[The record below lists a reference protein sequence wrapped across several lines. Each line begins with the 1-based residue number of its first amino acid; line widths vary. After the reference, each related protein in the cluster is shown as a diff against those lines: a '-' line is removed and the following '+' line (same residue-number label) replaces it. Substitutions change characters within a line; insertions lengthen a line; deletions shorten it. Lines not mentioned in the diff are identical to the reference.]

1 MRMKIFRVIPLIALT
16 LTLCYQA
23 RSQESYRFFIAG
35 HTGGLSGLNNV
46 GLHPPFTRTMEQ
58 YTQVGELDF
67 GVLLGDM
74 ITRDPTALD
83 WQEVLS
89 DVESFQIPVH
99 FAPGNHDLEDLAL
112 YKEYIGDRYYHFT
125 HENDLFIVL
134 DPLLDRWNI
143 SGEQLEYLQQVLNE
157 NFRQVDHIFVFFHQV
172 LWWEREN
179 KYGKVRPN
187 SKEGRAAQ
195 INFWDT
201 VVPLF
206 HALPNRVTM
215 CAGDMGG
222 APWSHSLMYDR
233 NENIEFIG
241 TGMGSGRADNFVVID
256 VDERKKVSY
265 EVVCLD
271 TIVYHCMGPIEN
283 HHFGYTVDTSTY
295 KLDFNVYPNPVRDYL
310 TITGSAISNTES
322 VHLFDE
328 SGRMVFKKEIEGRE
342 KDFIDSS
349 SLPAGIYFLE
359 LNFGEYREIQKIL
372 KL

>member
-1 MRMKIFRVIPLIALT
+1 MITKGFILHITLVFVFLT
-16 LTLCYQA
+16 TISAQDA
-23 RSQESYRFFIAG
+23 YRFFIAG
-35 HTGGLSGLNNV
+35 HTGGLSGLKNE
-46 GLHPPFTRTMEQ
+46 GLHPPFMRTMDH
-58 YTQVGELDF
+58 YKSSANLNF
-67 GVLLGDM
+67 GFLLGDM
-74 ITRDPTALD
+74 VTKDPTAAD
-83 WQEVLS
+83 WEEVMV
-89 DVESFQIPVH
+89 DVAKFEMPIY

-112 YKEYIGDRYYHFT
+112 YEEYIGDRYYHFT

-187 SKEGRAAQ
+187 SKEGRASQ

-201 VVPLF
+201 IVPIF

-295 KLDFNVYPNPVRDYL
+295 ELDFNVYPNPARNWITVTGVEDEDFDRLSILDLSGKIIVDQEVRR
-310 TITGSAISNTES
+310 GVSNFIN
-322 VHLFDE
+322 VH
-328 SGRMVFKKEIEGRE
+328 
-342 KDFIDSS
+342 DFI
-349 SLPAGIYFLE
+349 PGIYMIVLQGSE
-359 LNFGEYREIQKIL
+359 NKIVSVI
-372 KL
+372 KQ

>member
-1 MRMKIFRVIPLIALT
+1 MRMKIFRVIPLIAIT

-74 ITRDPTALD
+74 ITRDPTAQD

-112 YKEYIGDRYYHFT
+112 YEEYIGDRYYHFT

-157 NFRQVDHIFVFFHQV
+157 NFRKVDHIFVFFHQV

-256 VDERKKVSY
+256 VDERKNVSY

-271 TIVYHCMGPIEN
+271 TIVYQCLGDIED
-283 HHFGYTVDTSTY
+283 HHFGYEVEPSTRTFDIDVFPNPASDYIILTNLDNIQPNEYSIIDTYGKSY
-295 KLDFNVYPNPVRDYL
+295 KLNSLGTSITRFLDVSGLPDGLYFGRFKIGNAFRSFNFVK
-310 TITGSAISNTES
+310 
-322 VHLFDE
+322 H
-328 SGRMVFKKEIEGRE
+328 
-342 KDFIDSS
+342 
-349 SLPAGIYFLE
+349 
-359 LNFGEYREIQKIL
+359 
-372 KL
+372 

>member
-1 MRMKIFRVIPLIALT
+1 MNAKGPGLFILFVWLVVTTMSGQRPYK
-16 LTLCYQA
+16 
-23 RSQESYRFFIAG
+23 FFIAG
-35 HTGGLSGLNNV
+35 HTGGLSGLNNE
-46 GLHPPFTRTMEQ
+46 GLHPPFMRTMDQ
-58 YTQVGELDF
+58 YKGTTSLSF

-74 ITRDPTALD
+74 VTKDPTATD
-83 WQEVLS
+83 WEEVRA
-89 DVESFQIPVH
+89 DVEKFGMPIY
-99 FAPGNHDLEDLAL
+99 FTPGNHDLEDPAL
-112 YKEYIGDRYYHFT
+112 YQEYIGDRYYHFIY
-125 HENDLFIVL
+125 EKDLFIVL

-143 SGEQLEYLQQVLNE
+143 SGNQLGFLQEVLDQNY
-157 NFRQVDHIFVFFHQV
+157 RSVDHIFVFFHQV

-201 VVPLF
+201 IVPLF

-241 TGMGSGRADNFVVID
+241 TGMGSGRADNFVVMD
-256 VDERKKVSY
+256 VDERKNISY

-283 HHFGYTVDTSTY
+283 HHFGYTVDTT
-295 KLDFNVYPNPVRDYL
+295 KHEVDFNVYPNPARDWITVTGGNGEEIKTLSVINMLGMSFDIVRGSNVRARYL
-310 TITGSAISNTES
+310 DISELPVGLYYGKLETTDTFQTFN
-322 VHLFDE
+322 
-328 SGRMVFKKEIEGRE
+328 
-342 KDFIDSS
+342 FIK
-349 SLPAGIYFLE
+349 Y
-359 LNFGEYREIQKIL
+359 
-372 KL
+372 

>member
-1 MRMKIFRVIPLIALT
+1 MITKGFILHITLVFVFLT
-16 LTLCYQA
+16 TISAQDA
-23 RSQESYRFFIAG
+23 YRFFIAG
-35 HTGGLSGLNNV
+35 HTGGLSGLKNE
-46 GLHPPFTRTMEQ
+46 GLHPPFMRTMDH
-58 YTQVGELDF
+58 YKSSANLNF
-67 GVLLGDM
+67 GFLLGDM
-74 ITRDPTALD
+74 VTKDPTAAD
-83 WQEVLS
+83 WEEVMV
-89 DVESFQIPVH
+89 DVAKFEMPIY

-112 YKEYIGDRYYHFT
+112 YEEYIGDRYYHFT

-187 SKEGRAAQ
+187 SKEGRASQ

-201 VVPLF
+201 IVPIF

-295 KLDFNVYPNPVRDYL
+295 ELDFNVYPNPVRDFL
-310 TITGSAISNTES
+310 TIIGSGISDIES
-322 VHLFDE
+322 VHMFDE
-328 SGRMVFKKEIEGRE
+328 YGQMVFKKKIEGRE
-342 KDFIDSS
+342 KDFIDAS

-359 LNFGEYREIQKIL
+359 LYSGDDREVRKIL